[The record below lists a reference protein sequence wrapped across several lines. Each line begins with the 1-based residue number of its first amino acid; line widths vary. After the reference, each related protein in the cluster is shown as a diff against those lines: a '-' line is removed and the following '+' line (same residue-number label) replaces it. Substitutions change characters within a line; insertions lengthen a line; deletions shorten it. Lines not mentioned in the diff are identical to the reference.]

1 MNHNIENIQ
10 VRVLKA
16 DEVRSFIQLI
26 EVFEQVFEM
35 ENFII
40 PDENHL
46 SNVLGK
52 TNFKAVVARIGE
64 KIVGGA
70 TIYVL
75 DQYYSIKPLAYIY
88 DLAVLKQYQRQGIGR
103 IIINHIREYF
113 SKLHFEEVF
122 VQADEIDDY
131 ALEFYRKTQP
141 TEEEK
146 VRHFYYRLH
155 KNDQQ

>member
-146 VRHFYYRLH
+146 VRHFYYILH
-155 KNDQQ
+155 KNDQ